1 MVRNSKILVVGGTG
15 FIGSNLILEL
25 IAKGNKVISLS
36 KDSTNKNRIKK
47 VEYIFHDL
55 INPLKKEKLKL
66 FSGVEYVINCSG
78 YIDHRSFLDGGKEI
92 FNQHF
97 EILYFLTN
105 LAIEINAKSFIHI
118 GSSDE
123 YGKNTSP
130 LGESIRESPLS
141 PYALGKLTSTHYL
154 QQLNKQGIL
163 STIILRPFIVFGKR
177 QSKKRFLPY
186 LIENCLKDQEFKV
199 TKGEQIR
206 DYLYIKDFN
215 LALIKSLNNVNAY
228 GEVINIASG
237 IPISIRSI
245 VYTVQEIIGKGR
257 PIFGGIDYRK
267 GESMELYADINK
279 AKRILK
285 WEPKYDFKRSIKEV
299 IDWYSE
305 NI

>member
-1 MVRNSKILVVGGTG
+1 ML
-15 FIGSNLILEL
+15 FLILL
-25 IAKGNKVISLS
+25 
-36 KDSTNKNRIKK
+36 
-47 VEYIFHDL
+47 
-55 INPLKKEKLKL
+55 
-66 FSGVEYVINCSG
+66 
-78 YIDHRSFLDGGKEI
+78 
-92 FNQHF
+92 F

-154 QQLNKQGIL
+154 QQLNQQGIL
-163 STIILRPFIVFGKR
+163 STVILRPFIVFGKR
-177 QSKKRFLPY
+177 QSKKRFLPC
-186 LIENCLKDQEFKV
+186 LIENCLKDHEFKV

-206 DYLYIKDFN
+206 DYLYVKDFN

-228 GEVINIASG
+228 WEVINIASG

-285 WEPKYDFKRSIKEV
+285 WEPQYDFKRSIKEV